1 MAKKSMIAREV
12 KRRKLNDQPRATRE
26 SLRQRVVDESLS
38 YDERW
43 QAMLDLQ
50 KLPRDSARTRQR
62 NRCALT
68 GRPRGYFRRFG
79 LARNALREVVMRGEA
94 PGVVQEKVT

>member
-1 MAKKSMIAREV
+1 MAKKSMVAREV
-12 KRRKLNDQPRATRE
+12 KRRRLAEVHRMQRLRLKQQMINEE
-26 SLRQRVVDESLS
+26 SS

-43 QAMLDLQ
+43 QAMVDLQ
-50 KLPRDSARTRQR
+50 KLPRDSSKSRQR

-79 LARNALREVVMRGEA
+79 LARCALREVVMRGEA
-94 PGVVQEKVT
+94 PGVTKASW

>member
-12 KRRKLNDQPRATRE
+12 KRRNLNAQFRTQRE
-26 SLRQRVVDESLS
+26 QLKKQVIDESFS
-38 YDERW
+38 YDDRW

-68 GRPRGYFRRFG
+68 GRPRGYYRRFG

-94 PGVVQEKVT
+94 PGVVKASW

>member
-1 MAKKSMIAREV
+1 MAKKSMVAREV
-12 KRRKLNDQPRATRE
+12 KRRRLAEAHRKQRLQLKQQTINEE
-26 SLRQRVVDESLS
+26 ST

-43 QAMLDLQ
+43 QAMVDLQ
-50 KLPRDSARTRQR
+50 KLPRDSSRSRQR

-79 LARNALREVVMRGEA
+79 LARCALREVVMRGEA
-94 PGVVQEKVT
+94 PGVTKASW

>member
-12 KRRKLNDQPRATRE
+12 KRKKLAAQYGAQRAAI
-26 SLRQRVVDESLS
+26 RQRVTDESLS
-38 YDERW
+38 YDDRW
-43 QAMLDLQ
+43 EAMIELQ
-50 KLPRDSARTRQR
+50 KLPRDSSKTRQR

-94 PGVVQEKVT
+94 RGVVKASW

>member
-1 MAKKSMIAREV
+1 MAKKSMVAREV
-12 KRRKLNDQPRATRE
+12 KRRRLAEAYTK
-26 SLRQRVVDESLS
+26 QRLQLKQQTINEGSS

-50 KLPRDSARTRQR
+50 QLPRDSSKSRQR

-79 LARNALREVVMRGEA
+79 LARCALREVVMRGEA
-94 PGVVQEKVT
+94 PGVTKASW

>member
-1 MAKKSMIAREV
+1 MAKKSMVAREV
-12 KRRKLNDQPRATRE
+12 KRRRLAEAYTK
-26 SLRQRVVDESLS
+26 QRLQLKQQTINEGSS

-43 QAMLDLQ
+43 QAMVDLQ
-50 KLPRDSARTRQR
+50 KLPRDSSKSRQR

-79 LARNALREVVMRGEA
+79 LARCALREVVMRGEA
-94 PGVVQEKVT
+94 PGVTKASW

>member
-1 MAKKSMIAREV
+1 MAKKSMLAREV
-12 KRRKLNDQPRATRE
+12 KRKKLNAQFKSQRDA
-26 SLRQRVVDESLS
+26 LRKKVTDESFS
-38 YDERW
+38 YDDRW

-50 KLPRDSARTRQR
+50 KLPRDSSRSRQR
-62 NRCALT
+62 NRCAMT

-94 PGVVQEKVT
+94 PGVVKASW

>member
-1 MAKKSMIAREV
+1 MAKKSMLAREV
-12 KRRKLNDQPRATRE
+12 KRKKLNAQFKSQRDA
-26 SLRQRVVDESLS
+26 LRNKVADESFS
-38 YDERW
+38 YDDRW

-50 KLPRDSARTRQR
+50 KLPRDSSRSRQR
-62 NRCALT
+62 NRCAMT

-94 PGVVQEKVT
+94 PGVVKASW

>member
-1 MAKKSMIAREV
+1 MAKKSMVAREV
-12 KRRKLNDQPRATRE
+12 KRRRLAEVHRKQRLHLKQQVTNEE
-26 SLRQRVVDESLS
+26 ST

-43 QAMLDLQ
+43 QAMVDLQ
-50 KLPRDSARTRQR
+50 KLPRDSSRSRQR

-79 LARNALREVVMRGEA
+79 LSRCALREVVMRGEA
-94 PGVVQEKVT
+94 PGVTKASW

>member
-1 MAKKSMIAREV
+1 MAKKSMVAREA
-12 KRRKLNDQPRATRE
+12 KRRRLAEVHRKQRLQLKQQMINEE
-26 SLRQRVVDESLS
+26 SS

-43 QAMLDLQ
+43 QAMIDLQ
-50 KLPRDSARTRQR
+50 KMPRDSSRSRQR

-79 LARNALREVVMRGEA
+79 LASCALREVVMRGEA
-94 PGVVQEKVT
+94 PGVTKASW

>member
-12 KRRKLNDQPRATRE
+12 KRKKLSAQFKGQRDA
-26 SLRQRVVDESLS
+26 LRGKVTDESFS
-38 YDERW
+38 YDDRW

-50 KLPRDSARTRQR
+50 KLPRDSSRSRQR

-79 LARNALREVVMRGEA
+79 LARDALREVVMRGEA
-94 PGVVQEKVT
+94 PGVVKASW

>member
-1 MAKKSMIAREV
+1 MAKKSMLAREV
-12 KRRKLNDQPRATRE
+12 KRKKLNAQFKSQRDA
-26 SLRQRVVDESLS
+26 LRNKVTDESFS
-38 YDERW
+38 YDDRW

-50 KLPRDSARTRQR
+50 KLPRDSSRSRQR
-62 NRCALT
+62 NRCAMT

-94 PGVVQEKVT
+94 PGVVKASW